1 MRRDTCPTAA
11 LAIPGLRGDFRLR
24 VHAERDIHVS
34 RQLSQNGI
42 WEPFETE
49 LLRRSL
55 SPGAR
60 FLDVGANLGYFTVL
74 AAAWVGESGR
84 VYAFEPEPRNAALLN
99 HNIVL
104 NGVEDRVTVCEA
116 ALSDHSGSARLY
128 LHPDNLG
135 DHQLQ
140 VSADRESVEVE
151 LFPGADW
158 FAGREREL
166 DVIKIDVQGAE
177 HAAVN
182 GLLPLL
188 IASGRGLRLLLEL
201 TPRSLRE
208 AGSSGEALVDTLAS
222 LDLPFAIVDHLEHQ
236 LVPTTA
242 DALRTW
248 CNNVDACPEDA
259 GFMNIFVGRAV

>member
-1 MRRDTCPTAA
+1 VTRDTCPTVA
-11 LAIPGLRGDFRLR
+11 LTVPGLRGDFRLQ
-24 VHAERDIHVS
+24 VHAAADIHIS
-34 RQLSQNGI
+34 RQLSENGI

-55 SPGAR
+55 APGAR

-74 AAAWVGESGR
+74 AAAWVGETGR
-84 VYAFEPEPRNAALLN
+84 VYAFEPEPRNAGLLTR
-99 HNIVL
+99 NIAM
-104 NGVEDRVTVCEA
+104 NGVQNRVTACEA
-116 ALSDHSGSARLY
+116 ALSDHSGMARLY

-135 DHQLQ
+135 DHQLHA
-140 VSADRESVEVE
+140 SADRESVEVQ

-158 FAGREREL
+158 FAGRETAL

-177 HAAVN
+177 HAVVQ

-188 IASGRGLRLLLEL
+188 RASGRKLRLLLEL

-208 AGSSGEALVDTLAS
+208 AGSSGEELVDTLAG

-236 LVPTTA
+236 LVPTTS

-248 CNNVDACPEDA
+248 CNNVDAWPEDA
-259 GFMNIFVGRAV
+259 GFMNIFVGPAV